1 MLVAMAD
8 LLEDGQVD
16 EQLAMLERFRERAAT
31 LRTPL
36 YDTYTDFL
44 YSCRLVV
51 TGDYDEA
58 RRIADEALAS
68 GVAAHGTSTEMAHA
82 GQVFCRAWDH
92 DELGELVDVVEATA
106 TDHPDFTI
114 WRVALVGCLVAAG
127 RPEDAAAVLAELVT
141 PDGVQLRDNSM
152 YFTAACFLVEG
163 ARALDDRM
171 RAGVLLDTLRPYAG
185 RVAISGLGG
194 VGIGP
199 VRRYV
204 GVAAHVTGD
213 LDGAVEQL
221 TLAIEESTRHGMR
234 PFTARAHR
242 DLAAALEDR
251 AGPGDAEAA
260 AHHRERAATLA
271 AEIGLVLGRI

>member
-1 MLVAMAD
+1 GL
-8 LLEDGQVD
+8 
-16 EQLAMLERFRERAAT
+16 
-31 LRTPL
+31 
-36 YDTYTDFL
+36 
-44 YSCRLVV
+44 
-51 TGDYDEA
+51 
-58 RRIADEALAS
+58 
-68 GVAAHGTSTEMAHA
+68 AAHGISTEMAHA
-82 GQVFCRAWDH
+82 GQLFCRAWDH
-92 DELGELVDVVEATA
+92 DQLGELVDVVEATA
-106 TDHPDFTI
+106 TTHPDFPI

-127 RPEDAAAVLAELVT
+127 RPQDAAAVLAELVT

-163 ARALDDRM
+163 ARALGDRM
-171 RAGVLLDTLRPYAG
+171 RSGVLLDTLRPYAG

-213 LDGAVEQL
+213 LDGAVEHL
-221 TLAIEESTRHGMR
+221 ELALEESTRHGMR

-251 AGPGDAEAA
+251 ARPGDAEAA
-260 AHHRERAATLA
+260 ARHRERAAALA
-271 AEIGLVLGRI
+271 DEIGLVLGPI